1 MPIRGVHTAD
11 LHFGVTTYSKETP
24 DGLGSRVHDFFRTFD
39 RILEYIRQNHI
50 DLLLITGDIFK
61 DREPNSTLRN
71 MFYKRVVE
79 IAKEGVLVVI
89 VPGNHDMHPFEAK
102 HHSVK
107 VFEIF
112 EQENIVVMDKLFETR
127 VFDIK
132 GEKLRVIAVPYL
144 YLERFID
151 KTIPEKIEQLEQ
163 NIANFFEEKLTE
175 VLDSSRDDIPTIL
188 AGHFTV
194 NEAEVGSE
202 RMIMIGK
209 DVKVPLSVLLHPKL
223 KFVAL
228 GHIHKPQ
235 ILNSKNPAVVYC
247 GSPDRIDFS
256 ETQDQKGFVVFEI
269 GRENF
274 WFEFKPVVVR
284 PFYQLEIDLFEAN
297 GDVEK
302 VLISEI
308 DKKIKKLEEN
318 SSANIKA
325 SVVKLIIRT
334 QSLLKERLSLTKVEE
349 HLKDRCFILAPIE
362 IEVTDAKRDFRIVE
376 VDEKSDPI
384 FAFERFLSASPKYK
398 DIKSKDDVVATFKS
412 LFEEVQGD

>member
-1 MPIRGVHTAD
+1 MPVRGVHTAD

-39 RILEYIRQNHI
+39 RILEYIRKENI
-50 DLLLITGDIFK
+50 DFLLITGDIFK

-89 VPGNHDMHPFEAK
+89 VPGNHDMHPFEAR
-102 HHSVK
+102 HHTVK

-112 EQENIVVMDKLFETR
+112 DQENIVVMDSFFETR

-132 GEKLRVIAVPYL
+132 GEKIRVIAVPYL

-151 KTIPEKIEQLEQ
+151 KTIPEKIEQIEQ

-175 VLDSSRDDIPTIL
+175 VLDSCEDDIPTIL

-194 NEAEVGSE
+194 SEAEVGSE

-209 DVKVPLSVLLHPKL
+209 DIKVPLSVLLHPKL

-235 ILNSKNPAVVYC
+235 ILNSKDPAVVYC

-256 ETQDQKGFVVFEI
+256 EAQDQKGFVVFEI
-269 GRENF
+269 DRENF
-274 WFEFKPVVVR
+274 WFEFKPVAVR
-284 PFYQLEIDLFEAN
+284 PFYQLEIDLFDTN

-302 VLISEI
+302 VLISKI
-308 DKKIKKLEEN
+308 DKEIKKLEES

-334 QSLLKERLSLTKVEE
+334 QSLLKERLNLTKVEE
-349 HLKDRCFILAPIE
+349 HLKDMCFILAPIE
-362 IEVTDAKRDFRIVE
+362 IEVTDTKRDFRITE

-384 FAFERFLSASPKYK
+384 FAFEKFLSASPKYK
-398 DIKSKDDVVATFKS
+398 DIKNKDDVVAAFKS
-412 LFEEVQGD
+412 LFEEAQGD

>member
-1 MPIRGVHTAD
+1 MPIKGVHTAD

-39 RILEYIRQNHI
+39 RILDYIRKENI

-79 IAKEGVLVVI
+79 IAKEGVLVII
-89 VPGNHDMHPFEAK
+89 VPGNHDMHPFEAR
-102 HHSVK
+102 HHTVK

-112 EQENIVVMDKLFETR
+112 DQENIVVMDSFFETR

-132 GEKLRVIAVPYL
+132 GEKVRVIAVPYL

-163 NIANFFEEKLTE
+163 NIANFFEEKLAE
-175 VLDSSRDDIPTIL
+175 VLGSCEDDIPTIL
-188 AGHFTV
+188 AGHFAV

-209 DVKVPLSVLLHPKL
+209 DVKVPLSVLLNPKL

-235 ILNSKNPAVVYC
+235 VLHSESPAVVYC

-256 ETQDQKGFVVFEI
+256 EAQDQKGFVVFEI
-269 GRENF
+269 DKNNF
-274 WFEFKPVVVR
+274 WFGFQPVLVR
-284 PFYQLEIDLFEAN
+284 PFYQIIIDLFEAD
-297 GDVEK
+297 GDVNET
-302 VLISEI
+302 LFSEI
-308 DKKIKKLEEN
+308 DRKIKSLEEN
-318 SSANIKA
+318 SGNVKA
-325 SVVKLIIRT
+325 SILKLTIKT
-334 QSLLKERLSLTKVEE
+334 QSLLKERLDLNKVEKY
-349 HLKDRCFILAPIE
+349 LKDICFILAPIE
-362 IEVTDAKRDFRIVE
+362 IEVTDVKRDFRIAD
-376 VDEKSDPI
+376 VDEKSDPV

-398 DIKSKDDVVATFKS
+398 DIKNKNDIVTTFKA
-412 LFEEVQGD
+412 LLEEVKKI

>member
-39 RILEYIRQNHI
+39 RILEYIKQNHI

-132 GEKLRVIAVPYL
+132 GEKLRVVAVPYL

-163 NIANFFEEKLTE
+163 NVANFFEEKLKE
-175 VLDSSRDDIPTIL
+175 VLDSSKDDIPTIL

-235 ILNSKNPAVVYC
+235 ILNSKDPAVVYC

-256 ETQDQKGFVVFEI
+256 EAQDQKGFVVFEI
-269 GRENF
+269 DRENF

-284 PFYQLEIDLFEAN
+284 PFYQLEIDLFEADS
-297 GDVEK
+297 DVEK

-308 DKKIKKLEEN
+308 DKKIKKLEGN

-349 HLKDRCFILAPIE
+349 YLKDICFILAPIE
-362 IEVTDAKRDFRIVE
+362 VEVTDTKRDFRIVE

-384 FAFERFLSASPKYK
+384 FAFERFLAASPKYK
-398 DIKSKDDVVATFKS
+398 DIKNKDEVVVTFKS
-412 LFEEVQGD
+412 LFEEAQGD